1 MEKGKRLYESFKI
14 ACSMY
19 SKLPV
24 PQSDWTEENMWYV
37 MCFFPWIGA
46 VIGLFFAGVWNVKE
60 WLASCGIY
68 YHELFYAAIL
78 TVLPIFVTGGIHM
91 DGFLDTCDALSSWQE
106 KEQRLEILKDSHA
119 GAFAILSCAVYLI
132 LTCGAMTSLRTELIP
147 VVGLGFLMSRSL
159 SGLSIVTFPM
169 AKGSGLAAMFADRA
183 KKKIVRNTMAVYLVM
198 LAVLMIVVGK
208 LSGLLAVVAAG
219 GIFFYY
225 YKMSVKNFGGITGDL
240 AGWFLQVCELGIL
253 LSAVIG
259 GGIFR

>member
-24 PQSDWTEENMWYV
+24 PQSDWTEENMRYV

-91 DGFLDTCDALSSWQE
+91 DSFVCRLSDFDLWCNDES
-106 KEQRLEILKDSHA
+106 
-119 GAFAILSCAVYLI
+119 
-132 LTCGAMTSLRTELIP
+132 
-147 VVGLGFLMSRSL
+147 
-159 SGLSIVTFPM
+159 
-169 AKGSGLAAMFADRA
+169 ADRA
-183 KKKIVRNTMAVYLVM
+183 HPGSRTWFFDVKKLKRTFYRYFSD
-198 LAVLMIVVGK
+198 GK
-208 LSGLLAVVAAG
+208 RKRTCCDVCRSCKKEDRTKYNGRLFGAACSADDFGRKTFRASGCCGSRGDIFLL
-219 GIFFYY
+219 
-225 YKMSVKNFGGITGDL
+225 L
-240 AGWFLQVCELGIL
+240 
-253 LSAVIG
+253 
-259 GGIFR
+259 

>member
-24 PQSDWTEENMWYV
+24 PQSDWTEENMRYV

-106 KEQRLEILKDSHA
+106 KERRLEILKDSHA

-147 VVGLGFLMSRSL
+147 VVGLGFLMSRS
-159 SGLSIVTFPM
+159 
-169 AKGSGLAAMFADRA
+169 
-183 KKKIVRNTMAVYLVM
+183 
-198 LAVLMIVVGK
+198 
-208 LSGLLAVVAAG
+208 
-219 GIFFYY
+219 
-225 YKMSVKNFGGITGDL
+225 
-240 AGWFLQVCELGIL
+240 
-253 LSAVIG
+253 
-259 GGIFR
+259 

>member
-24 PQSDWTEENMWYV
+24 PQSDWTEENMRYV

-106 KEQRLEILKDSHA
+106 
-119 GAFAILSCAVYLI
+119 
-132 LTCGAMTSLRTELIP
+132 
-147 VVGLGFLMSRSL
+147 RS
-159 SGLSIVTFPM
+159 
-169 AKGSGLAAMFADRA
+169 
-183 KKKIVRNTMAVYLVM
+183 
-198 LAVLMIVVGK
+198 
-208 LSGLLAVVAAG
+208 G
-219 GIFFYY
+219 G
-225 YKMSVKNFGGITGDL
+225 
-240 AGWFLQVCELGIL
+240 
-253 LSAVIG
+253 
-259 GGIFR
+259 

>member
-24 PQSDWTEENMWYV
+24 PQSDWTEENMRYV

-106 KEQRLEILKDSHA
+106 KERRLEILKDSHA
-119 GAFAILSCAVYLI
+119 GAFAILSCAVYDFDLW
-132 LTCGAMTSLRTELIP
+132 CNDES
-147 VVGLGFLMSRSL
+147 
-159 SGLSIVTFPM
+159 
-169 AKGSGLAAMFADRA
+169 ADRTHPGSRTWFFDV
-183 KKKIVRNTMAVYLVM
+183 KKLKRTFYRYFSD
-198 LAVLMIVVGK
+198 GK
-208 LSGLLAVVAAG
+208 RKRTCCDVCRSCKKEDRTKYNGRLFGAACSADDFGRKTFRAFGCCGSRGDIFLL
-219 GIFFYY
+219 
-225 YKMSVKNFGGITGDL
+225 L
-240 AGWFLQVCELGIL
+240 
-253 LSAVIG
+253 
-259 GGIFR
+259 

>member
-24 PQSDWTEENMWYV
+24 PQSDWTEENMRYV

-106 KEQRLEILKDSHA
+106 KERRLEILKDSHA

-147 VVGLGFLMSRSL
+147 VVGLGFFDVKKLKRTFYRYFSDGKRKRTCCDVCRSCKKEDRTKYNGRLFGDACSADDCGRKTFRASGCCGSR
-159 SGLSIVTFPM
+159 GDIF
-169 AKGSGLAAMFADRA
+169 
-183 KKKIVRNTMAVYLVM
+183 
-198 LAVLMIVVGK
+198 
-208 LSGLLAVVAAG
+208 LL
-219 GIFFYY
+219 
-225 YKMSVKNFGGITGDL
+225 L
-240 AGWFLQVCELGIL
+240 
-253 LSAVIG
+253 
-259 GGIFR
+259 